1 MNIMLKISIVLAAGL
16 LGGKLANRL
25 KLPNVTGYII
35 AGLFLGSSFFKL
47 LSEQEL
53 AQLDIVSEMA
63 LAFIAFSIGSELV
76 YSELRKVGKKIM
88 IITIFEA
95 LGAVLLVFVA
105 MFFLFGQ
112 PLSFSLVLASMSAA
126 TAPAATLLV
135 MRQYRAYGPLTK
147 TIIPVV
153 ALDDVLGI
161 VAFGIAIPIAR
172 LTMNDAALSVGQSI
186 LHILWE
192 IFGSLLIGGILGLGL
207 TLIGTKLKARDD
219 FQVTA
224 LVAIGL
230 GMGCAK
236 VMGLSPLLVNMMVG
250 LMLVNLSPQHEKAFN
265 AINDFVPPFYVL
277 FFALAGAGL
286 DLSVLKAVGMI
297 GMAYVFARGI
307 GKALG
312 AFVGAVSTKAEKVV
326 SRYLGLALLP
336 QGGVSIGLSILV
348 RQQLPE
354 FAKEITTIIMFSV
367 LIYEITGPIF
377 AKIAIQ
383 KAGEINGMDRVEL
396 ASMKERA
403 ESMPK
408 SQPLTTE
415 S

>member
-1 MNIMLKISIVLAAGL
+1 MNIILKISIVLAAGL

-312 AFVGAVSTKAEKVV
+312 AFVGAVSTKAEKVI

>member
-1 MNIMLKISIVLAAGL
+1 MNIILKISIVLAAGL

>member
-153 ALDDVLGI
+153 ALDDVVGI

-236 VMGLSPLLVNMMVG
+236 VMGLSPLLVNIMVG

>member
-236 VMGLSPLLVNMMVG
+236 VMGLSPLLVNIMVG

-286 DLSVLKAVGMI
+286 DLSVLKTVGMI

-336 QGGVSIGLSILV
+336 QGGISIGLSILV

>member
-236 VMGLSPLLVNMMVG
+236 VMGLSPLLVNIMVG

-297 GMAYVFARGI
+297 GIAYVFARGI

-336 QGGVSIGLSILV
+336 QGGISIGLSILV

>member
-286 DLSVLKAVGMI
+286 DLSVLKTVGMI

>member
-403 ESMPK
+403 ESKPK

>member
-1 MNIMLKISIVLAAGL
+1 MNIILKISIVLAAGL

-153 ALDDVLGI
+153 ALDDVVGI

-286 DLSVLKAVGMI
+286 DLSVLKVVGMI

>member
-312 AFVGAVSTKAEKVV
+312 AFVGAVSTKAEKVI

>member
-153 ALDDVLGI
+153 ALDDVVGI

>member
-236 VMGLSPLLVNMMVG
+236 VMGLSPLLVNIMVG

-286 DLSVLKAVGMI
+286 DLSVLKTVGMI

-307 GKALG
+307 GKLLG

-403 ESMPK
+403 ESKPK

>member
-336 QGGVSIGLSILV
+336 QGGISIGLSILV

>member
-1 MNIMLKISIVLAAGL
+1 MNIILKISIVLAAGL

-336 QGGVSIGLSILV
+336 QGGISIGLSILV

>member
-1 MNIMLKISIVLAAGL
+1 MNIILKISIVLAAGL

-236 VMGLSPLLVNMMVG
+236 VMGLSPLLVNIMVG

-336 QGGVSIGLSILV
+336 QGGISIGLSILV

-403 ESMPK
+403 ESMPE

>member
-105 MFFLFGQ
+105 MFFLFSQ

-336 QGGVSIGLSILV
+336 QGGISIGLSILV

>member
-286 DLSVLKAVGMI
+286 DLSVLKVVGMI

-336 QGGVSIGLSILV
+336 QGGISIGLSILV

>member
-1 MNIMLKISIVLAAGL
+1 MNIILKISIVLAAGL

-286 DLSVLKAVGMI
+286 DLSVLKAVGII

>member
-1 MNIMLKISIVLAAGL
+1 
-16 LGGKLANRL
+16 
-25 KLPNVTGYII
+25 
-35 AGLFLGSSFFKL
+35 
-47 LSEQEL
+47 
-53 AQLDIVSEMA
+53 
-63 LAFIAFSIGSELV
+63 
-76 YSELRKVGKKIM
+76 M

>member
-236 VMGLSPLLVNMMVG
+236 VMGLSPLLVNIMVG

-336 QGGVSIGLSILV
+336 QGGISIGLSILV

>member
-236 VMGLSPLLVNMMVG
+236 VMGLSPLLVNIMVG

>member
-236 VMGLSPLLVNMMVG
+236 VMGLSPLLVNIMVG

-403 ESMPK
+403 ESKPK

>member
-1 MNIMLKISIVLAAGL
+1 MNIILKISIVLAAGL

-286 DLSVLKAVGMI
+286 DLSVLKAVGII

-336 QGGVSIGLSILV
+336 QGGISIGLSILV

>member
-1 MNIMLKISIVLAAGL
+1 MNIILKISIVLAAGL

-153 ALDDVLGI
+153 ALDDVVGI